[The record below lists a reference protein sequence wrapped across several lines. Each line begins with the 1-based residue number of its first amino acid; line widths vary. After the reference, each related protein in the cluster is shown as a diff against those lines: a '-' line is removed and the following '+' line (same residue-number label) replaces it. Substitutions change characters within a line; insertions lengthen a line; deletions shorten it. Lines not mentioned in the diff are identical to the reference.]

1 MAGTLGNR
9 RSAAA
14 RTYDRLLAYSQYV
27 RESTPL
33 LATGAE
39 WEMLERA
46 IEDILRYPLKQHA
59 IGRLNRELKSGVN
72 DEQLAR
78 LVTFLREQ
86 DALCVINS
94 EEKRDG
100 AQIICSMGLFRG

>member
-33 LATGAE
+33 LATGSE

-59 IGRLNRELKSGVN
+59 IGRLNRELKSGVS
-72 DEQLAR
+72 R
-78 LVTFLREQ
+78 
-86 DALCVINS
+86 
-94 EEKRDG
+94 
-100 AQIICSMGLFRG
+100 